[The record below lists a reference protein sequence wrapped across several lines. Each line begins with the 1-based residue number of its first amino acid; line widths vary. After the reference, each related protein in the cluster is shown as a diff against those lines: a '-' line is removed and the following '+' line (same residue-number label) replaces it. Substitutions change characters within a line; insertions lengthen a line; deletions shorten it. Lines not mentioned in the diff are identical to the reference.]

1 MAECAYCKSE
11 TQLYDRDV
19 PICTRC
25 AETRDG
31 SPRKPPAAEQNI
43 RTRLLQELL
52 EATARSSEAAQEFD
66 AVLGQFPSGL
76 PHPDGAQQIQS
87 ASQHLMVTRKAL
99 MKAHNRL
106 SEYQDRGIV
115 PEDLKRSG

>member
-1 MAECAYCKSE
+1 MAECAYCKAE

-19 PICTRC
+19 PICTQC
-25 AETRDG
+25 AEARDE

-52 EATARSSEAAQEFD
+52 DATAQSSEAAREFD
-66 AVLGQFPSGL
+66 AALGQFPSGL
-76 PHPDGAQQIQS
+76 PHPDGTQQIQS
-87 ASQHLMVTRKAL
+87 ASQNLTVARKAL
-99 MKAHNRL
+99 MKAHHRL
-106 SEYQDRGIV
+106 SEYQGRGIV